1 MEHISVLLNEVIEKM
16 NVKEDGVY
24 VDCTVGGGGH
34 SFEIAKRLKDGKLI
48 CIDKDDYALNR
59 AKEKIGEKEN
69 IVYIKDDYTNLK
81 DILKEQGIEK
91 VDGILADL
99 GMSSFQIDDVSRGF
113 SFKNDAP
120 LDMRMDTTKG
130 MTAKDVVNHYS
141 PEALKEIIYKYSD
154 EQFAGNIAKR
164 IVKYRETKE
173 IETTLELVQIIK
185 EAIPKKFHKKKHP
198 AKRTFQ
204 ALRIEVNNEI
214 DNLES
219 SVQDM
224 IDSLKKGGRLLI
236 ITFHSLED
244 RCVKHVI
251 NENKTGCTC
260 PKDFPVC
267 VCGKKPNVK
276 AFKTIL
282 PSNEEIE
289 INPRSRSAKL
299 RGIQKL

>member
-34 SFEIAKRLKDGKLI
+34 SAEIAKRLKDGKLI
-48 CIDKDDYALNR
+48 CIDKDDYALKR
-59 AKEKIGEKEN
+59 AKEKIGVKEN
-69 IVYIKDDYTNLK
+69 VIYVKDDYTNLK

-91 VDGILADL
+91 ADGILADL

-113 SFKNDAP
+113 SFQKDGP

-130 MTAKDVVNHYS
+130 MTAGDIVNHYS
-141 PEALKEIIYKYSD
+141 LEALKEIIYKYSD
-154 EQFAGNIAKR
+154 EQFAGNIAKH
-164 IVKYRETKE
+164 IVKYRQKKE
-173 IETTLELVQIIK
+173 IETTLELCEIIK
-185 EAIPKKFHKKKHP
+185 GAIPKKFHKKKHP

-214 DNLES
+214 DNLEN

-251 NENKTGCTC
+251 NENKQGCTC

-282 PSNEEIE
+282 PTNEEIE
-289 INPRSRSAKL
+289 INPRSRSARL
-299 RGIQKL
+299 RVIQKL